1 MKSGRHLHNT
11 HTMSVYEEMR
21 PARSDGELR
30 SLLSVRRSELAEINS
45 TARVRVS
52 GTMHRSQ
59 LPRRGTTLAR
69 YVGGRGRLLRQPE
82 LCERHSDWIK
92 ANRPN
97 VQALMHEGKRI

>member
-52 GTMHRSQ
+52 EHDAPFAAAA
-59 LPRRGTTLAR
+59 PRNHAR
-69 YVGGRGRLLRQPE
+69 QVRRWSRPSTSSTRAMREALRLDQ
-82 LCERHSDWIK
+82 S
-92 ANRPN
+92 
-97 VQALMHEGKRI
+97 